1 MISVED
7 FFDIF
12 LEELKQNNNLR
23 NYYRFLNNDKL
34 FDFRK
39 SYFVQRLKFIAEN
52 IKKEQKIFDIGC
64 GYGTTG
70 FFLALNGYQVY
81 GTTVEFYYE
90 QITKRQEFWSKY
102 GDISSFKIEYKNLF
116 DEYPENNSYDIII
129 TQDVLHHLEPFEQAV
144 EIMHKVLKPKGKIIV
159 CEENGKNILN
169 NTRLF
174 LKRGNKR
181 IKTIYDEN
189 LQKNILIGD
198 ENIRSINK
206 WNKIFSENGFS
217 INNNKTEF
225 IRFYFPNKFKNN
237 SLNDIIKKE
246 QNLWRKNK
254 FLRNYFFH
262 GVNFIV
268 EKI

>member
-1 MISVED
+1 MISVDE
-7 FFDIF
+7 FFDLF
-12 LEELKQNNNLR
+12 LTELKQNINLR
-23 NYYRFLNNDKL
+23 TYYRFLNNDKL

-39 SYFVQRLKFIAEN
+39 SYFIQRLNYIADN
-52 IKKEQKIFDIGC
+52 INKGEKIFDIGC

-81 GTTVEFYYE
+81 GTTVEFYFD
-90 QITKRQEFWSKY
+90 QINKRKNFWSKY
-102 GDISSFKIEYKNLF
+102 GDISSFTIEYKNLF
-116 DEYPENNSYDIII
+116 DEHPPKNSYDVII
-129 TQDVLHHLEPFEQAV
+129 TQDVLHHLEPFNKAV
-144 EIMHKVLKPKGKIIV
+144 KIMYNVLKKDGKIIV

-174 LKRGNKR
+174 LKRGNKK

-189 LQKNILIGD
+189 LKKEILIGD

-206 WNKIFSENGFS
+206 WNNIFSENGFT
-217 INNNKTEF
+217 INNNKTEY
-225 IRFYFPNKFKNN
+225 IRFYFPNKFKK
-237 SLNDIIKKE
+237 LPLKKIIEKE
-246 QNLWRKNK
+246 QTLWRKNK

-268 EKI
+268 TKV

>member
-12 LEELKQNNNLR
+12 LDELKQNENLR
-23 NYYRFLNNDKL
+23 TYYRFLNNEKL
-34 FDFRK
+34 FNFRK
-39 SYFVQRLKFIAEN
+39 SYFIQRLKFIAKNLE
-52 IKKEQKIFDIGC
+52 KGQKIFDIGC

-90 QITKRQEFWSKY
+90 QISKRKEFWSKY
-102 GDISSFKIEYKNLF
+102 EDISSFTIEYKNLF
-116 DEYPENNSYDIII
+116 DDYPKENSYDVII
-129 TQDVLHHLEPFEQAV
+129 TQDVLHHLEPFNDAV
-144 EIMHKVLKPKGKIIV
+144 KIMHNVLKPKGKIIV
-159 CEENGKNILN
+159 CEENGKNLLN

-189 LQKNILIGD
+189 LKKEILIGD
-198 ENIRSINK
+198 ENIRSVNKWSKIFAENNFIINK
-206 WNKIFSENGFS
+206 DKIEY
-217 INNNKTEF
+217 
-225 IRFYFPNKFKNN
+225 IRYYFPNKFKNN
-237 SLNDIIKKE
+237 SFEQVIKKE
-246 QNLWRKNK
+246 QELWQKNK
-254 FLRNYFFH
+254 FLRDYFFH

-268 EKI
+268 EKV